1 MTVVEP
7 KDLPFDITRPIAD
20 LSNVEIAGQ
29 LDQVSGWMAAERQR
43 EHEAKQTYE
52 TVSKDVEAKIR
63 AIRGYAE
70 RLMEQHKRR
79 MSAFDGMLSKVAT
92 SGSAPRN
99 TLARTATFAKPAA
112 TNSGGG
118 PKNLA
123 EAIISIWTLDQY
135 AEPMTTEEI
144 AEALAEVGYESDAE
158 PSSLR
163 SSINQ
168 SIAKLCKVGRMVK
181 FRADGTQISPKDNS
195 SRARKY
201 LAAIRL
207 PEPV

>member
-1 MTVVEP
+1 MNAVEP
-7 KDLPFDITRPIAD
+7 KDLPFDITRPVAD
-20 LSNVEIAGQ
+20 MTNVEIAGQ

-43 EHEAKQTYE
+43 EHEAKTTYE
-52 TVSKDVEAKIR
+52 AVAKDVEVKVR

-79 MSAFDGMLSKVAT
+79 MSAFDGMLSK
-92 SGSAPRN
+92 SSAPASPRN
-99 TLARTATFAKPAA
+99 TLARSATFAKSPAP
-112 TNSGGG
+112 SGSG

-123 EAIISIWTLDQY
+123 EAIIAIWTLDQY

-144 AEALAEVGYESDAE
+144 AEALSDVGYESDAE

-181 FRADGTQISPKDNS
+181 FRADGTQISPKDHS

>member
-1 MTVVEP
+1 MTTVEP

-20 LSNVEIAGQ
+20 MSNVEIAGQ
-29 LDQVSGWMAAERQR
+29 LDQVSGWMASERQR
-43 EHEAKQTYE
+43 EHEAKQTYD
-52 TVSKDVEAKIR
+52 TVSKDVEVKIR

-79 MSAFDGMLSKVAT
+79 MSAFDGMLSK
-92 SGSAPRN
+92 SSSASASTRN
-99 TLARTATFAKPAA
+99 TLARSATFAKPAS
-112 TNSGGG
+112 NSSGS

-144 AEALAEVGYESDAE
+144 AEALSEVGYESDAE